1 MCCNFFLSAGVQVL
15 RSVWISSSVLIMLKS
30 VSELVLLSSD
40 EVIHEAIGTVVI
52 TILDKKDFILNGSY
66 IK

>member
-1 MCCNFFLSAGVQVL
+1 
-15 RSVWISSSVLIMLKS
+15 MLKS

-40 EVIHEAIGTVVI
+40 VVIHEAIGTVAI
-52 TILDKKDFILNGSY
+52 TTLDKKDFILNGSY

>member
-15 RSVWISSSVLIMLKS
+15 RSECISSSVLIMVKSVLKS
-30 VSELVLLSSD
+30 VLLSSD
-40 EVIHEAIGTVVI
+40 EVIHEAIGTVAI